1 MRIFVSVDIEGVA
14 GIVNGEEGARG
25 NPEYE
30 RSRRL
35 MTAEASAVVA
45 GIFDADPNAQVTVA
59 DAHGMYR
66 NLIPEELDERATLS
80 RGKPRVFAMVDGIH
94 RGYDMAMFVGT
105 HGRSGAGPAVLSHTF
120 NGTLFDIRVNGT
132 SHGELGLNAALAGAH
147 GVPVGLVAGDQT
159 VAEEARDLLGSE
171 VRAITVKESHGHMAA
186 ESIHPNR
193 SRAKLREAAAQAV
206 REGPR
211 VGPLTVRTPV
221 EVEVTFSRP
230 VYGDLAELIEN
241 VERVDGRTVRFTR
254 PDMIAAYRV
263 LRLIAVLG
271 TTPV

>member
-14 GIVNGEEGARG
+14 GVVNGEEGARG

-45 GIFDADPNAQVTVA
+45 GIYDADANAQVTVA

-66 NLIPEELDERATLS
+66 NVIPEELDERATLS

-94 RGYDMAMFVGT
+94 RGYDMVLFVGT
-105 HGRSGAGPAVLSHTF
+105 HGRSGAGPSVLSHTF
-120 NGTLFDIRVNGT
+120 NGTLFDIRVNGK
-132 SHGELGLNAALAGAH
+132 SLGELGLNAALAGAYD
-147 GVPVGLVAGDQT
+147 VPVALVAGDQT
-159 VAEEARDLLGSE
+159 VAEEARELLGSD
-171 VRAITVKESHGHMAA
+171 VRVVTVKESHGHMAA
-186 ESIHPNR
+186 ESIHPNV
-193 SRAKLREAAAQAV
+193 SRARLRAAAAAAV
-206 REGPR
+206 RDGPR
-211 VGPLTVRTPV
+211 VSPLKVETPV
-221 EVEVTFSRP
+221 AVEVTFSRP

-241 VERVDGRTVRFTR
+241 VERVDGRTVHFTR
-254 PDMIAAYRV
+254 PDMVAAYRV
-263 LRLIAVLG
+263 LRLMATLG